1 MEDSNIKPT
10 DGISQESFELD
21 LNNLKAQQVAPEGT
35 PGETSPGDQ
44 TSQVDV
50 DPKYAG
56 LPEAEAI
63 ARTIQSRYDKL
74 NIDYLQAMKD
84 VQAGTTYK
92 EILSDLYE
100 SDDALYA
107 FLNERKPDLI
117 SNRDIKSEVTKRLV
131 DKFGE
136 GFEPELNR
144 DEAERK
150 DPGGKDWLYYQELD
164 KIRSDVTNSG
174 TYSKHMTLKEFR
186 DARKSEIETENAT
199 IESEIITAKEELK
212 MSDTEVEWNRKWA
225 ADLKFSEVVQIS
237 RFLRKFQNAP
247 TMGNIPGSEEV
258 GQSKSRTEFVDSL
271 K

>member
-1 MEDSNIKPT
+1 MEASNIKPT
-10 DGISQESFELD
+10 DGISQESFEL
-21 LNNLKAQQVAPEGT
+21 NLDGLEVQQVAPKET
-35 PGETSPGDQ
+35 PGDISPGGQ
-44 TSQVDV
+44 TSQVGV

-63 ARTIQSRYDKL
+63 ARTIQSKYDKL
-74 NIDYLQAMKD
+74 NVDYIQAMKD
-84 VQAGTTYK
+84 VQTGTTYK
-92 EILSDLYE
+92 EILNDLYE

-117 SNRDIKSEVTKRLV
+117 SNRDVKSEVTKRLT

-136 GFEPELNR
+136 KFEPELSR

-164 KIRSDVTNSG
+164 KIRSDVTNSDS
-174 TYSKHMTLKEFR
+174 YSKHMTLKEFR
-186 DARKSEIETENAT
+186 ESRKSEIETENAT
-199 IESEIITAKEELK
+199 IESEIVAAQEKLK

-225 ADLKFSEVVQIS
+225 ADLKFSEIVQIS

-247 TMGNIPGSEEV
+247 TMGNIPGSEQA